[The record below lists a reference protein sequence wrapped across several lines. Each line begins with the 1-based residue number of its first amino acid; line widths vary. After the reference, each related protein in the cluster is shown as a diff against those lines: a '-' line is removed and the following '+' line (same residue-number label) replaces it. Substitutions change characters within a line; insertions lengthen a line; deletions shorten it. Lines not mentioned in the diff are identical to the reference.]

1 MRYTYTYRAILLLLL
16 SGLFACCIAEDLS
29 TCPPETEGVRLR
41 FRLTPSDKNDIEP
54 DAISSL
60 EIFVFDDS
68 GIYRGKYRDDSPCV
82 QDDSY
87 CMDLPL
93 TAGNYH
99 FVAWGN
105 TPGSDYTHN
114 PSSLI
119 EDIHQLADAQLS
131 FLRQSTDTVDYMPGH
146 LFHGSHLQTQL
157 TRGTT
162 QEVVIPITQNTYTIH
177 IEIAGLETPAGLCQA
192 VISDEHDA
200 YSFLNE
206 PIPSAALHYSIPCT
220 LTGAEQHTT
229 LRMLQLRDNSPAR
242 LKVYDKLQTQ
252 LYDASLIELIRQAGI
267 NSGTAMDLS
276 RIHEYTVRLMF
287 DYTLGEFTVTINGWN
302 AQKEDHN
309 IHPQSR
315 MR

>member
-1 MRYTYTYRAILLLLL
+1 MRYNYIYRAILLLLL
-16 SGLFACCIAEDLS
+16 SGLFASCIAEDQS
-29 TCPPETEGVRLR
+29 NCPPDAEGIRLR
-41 FRLTPSDKNDIEP
+41 FRLNPVDNNDIQP
-54 DAISSL
+54 DDISSL

-68 GIYRGKYRDDSPCV
+68 GKYRGKYRDDSPRV

-87 CMDLPL
+87 CIDLPL

-105 TPGSDYTHN
+105 TPGSDYTHS

-119 EDIHQLADAQLS
+119 EDIHQLADVQLS

-146 LFHGSHLQTQL
+146 LFHGSHLQTRV

-162 QEVVIPITQNTYTIH
+162 QEVVIPITQNTYTIQ
-177 IEIAGLETPAGLCQA
+177 IEIADLQTPADLCRA

-206 PIPSAALHYSIPCT
+206 PISSAALHYSTPCT
-220 LTGAEQHTT
+220 LIGAEQHTT
-229 LRMLQLRDNSPAR
+229 LRMLQLRNDSPAR
-242 LKVYDKLQTQ
+242 LKIYDKLQTQ
-252 LYDASLIELIRQAGI
+252 LYDASLIDLIRQAGV
-267 NSGTAMDLS
+267 NSGSAMDLS
-276 RIHEYTVRLMF
+276 RIHEYTVRLAF

-302 AQKEDHN
+302 AQEEDHN